1 MGKVIAISNQKGGVG
16 KSATAN
22 ALYGALK
29 RKGYKVLML
38 DADPQCNTTDAFK
51 AIIENQETLYDVMK
65 KECTFRKAIQQT
77 ETGDIVAGDPLLSR
91 ASDNFNEIGRE
102 HRIAE
107 PIEEIKNLYDFI
119 IIDTV
124 PSLGIMLINSITACD
139 GIIIPTTADRDSLQG
154 MNDLQET
161 IYATKKYANS
171 NLEIYGLLVTQYRKT
186 NLGQI
191 LMGMIIDNFGL
202 FHSPKKT
209 ITTIRVIGA
218 ILVVLGVLLISLAK
232 EIKSDTI
239 KIEAQEIETIAIK
252 ETNPS
257 PVYNLWLW
265 RIFGVCIG
273 MTSAIQIG
281 INGQVGKIVGSP
293 IKGALFSFGM
303 GAITLLLIN
312 LVIILKSRTGTVHS
326 KIKEKYPWWIWIG
339 GTFGAISV
347 QLNVFLSGKIG
358 TGLTVTLIVVGVT
371 IGGLLVDTFGLF
383 GATKK
388 SINKMTIIG
397 IIVMLLGAVA
407 IKLL

>member
-29 RKGYKVLML
+29 RKGYKVLMI

-65 KECTFRKAIQQT
+65 KECTFKKAIQKT

-139 GIIIPTTADRDSLQG
+139 GIVIPTTADRDSLQG

-161 IYATKKYANS
+161 ISATKKYANK

-186 NLGQI
+186 NLGQTI
-191 LMGMIIDNFGL
+191 SETLLPEIANKMETRL
-202 FHSPKKT
+202 FKQKIRET
-209 ITTIRVIGA
+209 IKVREA
-218 ILVVLGVLLISLAK
+218 RANRISLYSYAPYC
-232 EIKSDTI
+232 T
-239 KIEAQEIETIAIK
+239 AAID
-252 ETNPS
+252 
-257 PVYNLWLW
+257 Y
-265 RIFGVCIG
+265 
-273 MTSAIQIG
+273 SA
-281 INGQVGKIVGSP
+281 
-293 IKGALFSFGM
+293 F
-303 GAITLLLIN
+303 TDELLS
-312 LVIILKSRTGTVHS
+312 II
-326 KIKEKYPWWIWIG
+326 
-339 GTFGAISV
+339 
-347 QLNVFLSGKIG
+347 
-358 TGLTVTLIVVGVT
+358 
-371 IGGLLVDTFGLF
+371 
-383 GATKK
+383 
-388 SINKMTIIG
+388 
-397 IIVMLLGAVA
+397 
-407 IKLL
+407 